1 MITPTGTAGRRRHQP
16 APGGARSELRRCD
29 RRSPSSRSP
38 FLVRPL
44 RSITRPRGHL
54 FREPY
59 SPYGHGH
66 LAKRLS
72 MLSRGW
78 SLRSLAVSGKGE
90 SEDRAAGLASD
101 ECSDNPD
108 RADLTD
114 GAIGRKLV
122 PFFGRQL
129 ALEGKCNIE
138 YSYGSYLSSSEC

>member
-1 MITPTGTAGRRRHQP
+1 MVTSSASLTHPTVTGTLPSVSACCP
-16 APGGARSELRRCD
+16 EGG
-29 RRSPSSRSP
+29 
-38 FLVRPL
+38 
-44 RSITRPRGHL
+44 
-54 FREPY
+54 
-59 SPYGHGH
+59 
-66 LAKRLS
+66 
-72 MLSRGW
+72 
-78 SLRSLAVSGKGE
+78 LRSLAVSGKGE

>member
-1 MITPTGTAGRRRHQP
+1 MVTGTLP
-16 APGGARSELRRCD
+16 
-29 RRSPSSRSP
+29 
-38 FLVRPL
+38 
-44 RSITRPRGHL
+44 
-54 FREPY
+54 
-59 SPYGHGH
+59 
-66 LAKRLS
+66 KRLS

-101 ECSDNPD
+101 ECSDNPE

-138 YSYGSYLSSSEC
+138 YSYGSYLSSPEC